1 MDTFKRLFAQD
12 LLASGIGIFFDELKT
27 RFRLMEACYGIQF
40 QIGGKQQRIARFL
53 GVTLIQYDDDELV
66 FGRQCEFMFLADI
79 G

>member
-1 MDTFKRLFAQD
+1 M
-12 LLASGIGIFFDELKT
+12 
-27 RFRLMEACYGIQF
+27 MEACYRIQF